1 MRKNFKRKNYVLFGA
16 IGIAAV
22 ALSSVGFATW
32 ITGMQKL
39 TDNDNEITVTVD
51 TAKNDTKYIDVE
63 ISENK
68 LYLGEPTSE
77 SQTEGQIN
85 ITGGKA
91 SDLSISFST
100 FRVIVSDIYDEST
113 ISVSMNVSLSDSNK
127 ASYLSTKNG
136 FAKKGGTDTYI
147 EFPTTFVDDGNVKLQ
162 AKTSSLA
169 GYHEMELKD
178 TTINLTW
185 GDTFGDGTKTPSQ
198 YYNEQLATK
207 TTLDEKLELMSTATN
222 TLKDM
227 HTALNGQ
234 TITLSFEVTASLKGA
249 QQS

>member
-39 TDNDNEITVTVD
+39 TDDDNEITVTVD

-63 ISENK
+63 ISDK
-68 LYLGEPTSE
+68 SLYLGEPASE
-77 SQTEGQIN
+77 SVTQGQIN

-91 SDLSISFST
+91 TDLSISFST
-100 FRVIVSDIYDEST
+100 FRVIVSDIYDENN
-113 ISVSMNVSLSDSNK
+113 ISVSMAVSFSDSNK
-127 ASYLSTKNG
+127 ASYLSAKNG
-136 FAKKGGTDTYI
+136 FAKKDGTDTYI
-147 EFPTTFVDDGNVKLQ
+147 KFPTTFVNNGNVVLKP
-162 AKTSSLA
+162 KTSSLA
-169 GYHEMELKD
+169 GYHEMELNS

-198 YYNEQLATK
+198 YYNDQITEGM
-207 TTLDEKLELMSTATN
+207 TLDQKLGLMSTATN
-222 TLKDM
+222 TLNEM
-227 HTALNGQ
+227 YAALNNQ
-234 TITLSFEVTASLKGA
+234 TITLTFTVDAQLKSA
-249 QQS
+249 